1 MDIKKMPVIFAVFMI
16 LPLLFSCSA
25 DSGETGPA
33 GTEGENTAV
42 MSFRYNV
49 NPTND
54 YYMAKDTWIMNI
66 EPDYNFGG
74 CDTLRVGVEP
84 PLVSRSILSFDINY
98 ITPSEVAI
106 KSAALDIYVSSCSA
120 AYYPTIRAYSVTKN
134 WVEGTADC
142 AGDTLTGAATWNCYA
157 GAAYP
162 WDSVGGDYESTPISS
177 AVTVTSTGKVSFSLD
192 TSFVKNWLTDP
203 SQNYGIL
210 LKADDESAGMLDP
223 QSYIYFSSKEDSASL
238 RPKLTVVYTIE

>member
-1 MDIKKMPVIFAVFMI
+1 MDIKNISVVFAVFMI

-54 YYMAKDTWIMNI
+54 YYMAKDTWIMNV

-84 PLVSRSILSFDINY
+84 PLVSRSLLSFDINY
-98 ITPSEVAI
+98 ITPSTVAI
-106 KSAALDIYVSSCSA
+106 KSAILDIYVSVCSA
-120 AYYPTIRAYSVTKN
+120 AFYPTIRAYSVTKD
-134 WVEGTADC
+134 WIEGTADC
-142 AGDTLTGAATWNCYA
+142 LGSDATGGMALLR
-157 GAAYP
+157 GR
-162 WDSVGGDYESTPISS
+162 
-177 AVTVTSTGKVSFSLD
+177 GKPLGFCWRGL
-192 TSFVKNWLTDP
+192 
-203 SQNYGIL
+203 
-210 LKADDESAGMLDP
+210 
-223 QSYIYFSSKEDSASL
+223 
-238 RPKLTVVYTIE
+238 